1 MWKRLGNMEKVSNM
15 IQYDPIWSN
24 TRAIGVPQLP
34 LIHPTAMVSTEIP
47 PGNHRGARD
56 QMVPIAEMM
65 QCWASTYRKVHCPAS
80 GGGLTSE
87 GMGLG
92 KICGKPMIFQWN
104 IRFSG
109 HFRFQVLMEPLMV
122 GKWGSREL
130 WVVIIPYVNKL
141 VSSPFHNQSSVLRYF
156 NGSNSIVVSLVNEH
170 VANYDPEVCW

>member
-1 MWKRLGNMEKVSNM
+1 MWKSLGK
-15 IQYDPIWSN
+15 IWKRYPIWSN
-24 TRAIGVPQLP
+24 TRAIGVPQP

-47 PGNHRGARD
+47 PGNHRGARAARD

-104 IRFSG
+104 IRVSG
-109 HFRFQVLMEPLMV
+109 HFRFQVFMKPLMV
-122 GKWGSREL
+122 WKWGSREL